1 MIIIFWL
8 TILFAVIVVAGE
20 LTYRYFNLHK
30 EYKMHCSIPQRYED
44 AIDMGMDSLTITIES
59 VPDELIP
66 TQRLAMR
73 GSWRLAQN
81 QIMNNTTFSMLKKDE
96 YNKFL

>member
-44 AIDMGMDSLTITIES
+44 AIDMDMDSLIIES